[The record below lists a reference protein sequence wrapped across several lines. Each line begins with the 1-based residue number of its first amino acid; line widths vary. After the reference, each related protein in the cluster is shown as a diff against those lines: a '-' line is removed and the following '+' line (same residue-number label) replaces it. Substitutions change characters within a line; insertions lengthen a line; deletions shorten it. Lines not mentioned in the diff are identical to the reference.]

1 MPVLKSSKKALKV
14 SRRRKDENDALR
26 KNLRN
31 AVKALRASPTAL
43 NLKKVYSLLDRGSKK
58 HILHKNRAAR
68 LKSGFS
74 KLVKPVSKT
83 SKKAGLAVKQ

>member
-14 SRRRKDENDALR
+14 SRRRKDENDTLR

-31 AVKALRASPTAL
+31 AVKALRASPTTAS
-43 NLKKVYSLLDRGSKK
+43 LKKVYSLLDRSAKK
-58 HILHKNRAAR
+58 HVMHKNRAAR

-74 KLVKPVSKT
+74 KLVKPASKT
-83 SKKAGLAVKQ
+83 SKKTARL